1 MKITKDTQ
9 LVWNLGENYSLI
21 ATSCYRYY
29 VRIHS
34 TSGTKNSYIVV
45 YTRDEMKEVFGL
57 TGDQFANIEHS
68 GI

>member
-9 LVWNLGENYSLI
+9 LVWNLEENCSLI
-21 ATSCYRYY
+21 ATFCYRYY
-29 VRIHS
+29 VRI
-34 TSGTKNSYIVV
+34 SGTKNSYIVV